1 MEKEQLLKKA
11 LGGDIISFQALFAEF
26 QNQLRSYLYRLLADR
41 NDVDDLTHDTFI
53 RAFDKIPT
61 FNQDASLKTWI
72 FKIATNLAYDLLRKR
87 KRWEVD
93 AQDRGR
99 EYSMATPDVKQACRM
114 VHATSPAGNY
124 EIKEHIDYCFICI
137 SKTLPVE
144 NQVALI
150 LKDMY
155 DFSVADIC
163 QILEKTEGVIKHLLI
178 DARKTM
184 IGVFDNRCALI
195 NKNGACHQCSELN
208 GIYNPKQDQQQELMK
223 LDLVKGSKK
232 FRRDELY
239 AMRTQLIKAIDL
251 LHSNGAD
258 LTEIL
263 FRVTR
268 KAIGEID
275 KVMLL
280 LPLFLGLLF
289 TSGHAQGRMKLAE
302 AKRSIA
308 ESHRIYFQAFSRGD
322 STLLIDRY
330 TKDCWIMPPNAAS
343 MCGQDA
349 PLDLFRAA
357 YYKRGVRNGRFI
369 TTDLYGN
376 ADEFVTEVGF
386 FQLFDAGN
394 NMIDNGKF
402 LVLWKKTP
410 AGWKIFRDSFNSDRS
425 K

>member
-1 MEKEQLLKKA
+1 MEKEELLKKA

-26 QNQLRSYLYRLLADR
+26 QNQLKSYLYRLLADR

-53 RAFDKIPT
+53 RAFDKIST
-61 FNQDASLKTWI
+61 FNQDACLKTWV

-87 KRWEVD
+87 RRWEAD

-99 EYSMATPDVKQACRM
+99 EYSIGNPDVKQACRM
-114 VHATSPAGNY
+114 VHANSPAGNY
-124 EIKEHIDYCFICI
+124 EIKEHIDFCFICI

-150 LKDMY
+150 LKDIY

-163 QILEKTEGVIKHLLI
+163 HILEKTEGVVKHLLI

-184 IGVFDNRCALI
+184 VGVYDNRCALI

-232 FRRDELY
+232 FHRDELFT
-239 AMRTQLIKAIDL
+239 MRTQLIKAIDL

-275 KVMLL
+275 KVLLL
-280 LPLFLGLLF
+280 LPLLMGFFIGA
-289 TSGHAQGRMKLAE
+289 HAQGQPDLTE
-302 AKRSIA
+302 ARRSIA

-330 TKDCWIMPPNAAS
+330 AKDCWIMPPNS
-343 MCGQDA
+343 VTMCGEEA

-357 YYKRGVRNGRFI
+357 YYAQGVRNGRFI

-376 ADEFVTEVGF
+376 TDEFVTEVGF

-394 NMIDNGKF
+394 NRIDDGVF
-402 LVLWKKTP
+402 LVLWKRTP
-410 AGWKIFRDSFNSDRS
+410 AGWKMFRESFNSNRDR
-425 K
+425 